1 MSSNQKANSESI
13 SEIKPGLRTKLK
25 RFFQKFELTAEAP
38 QNLLTSGLWQIIG
51 TFLMAILSWLL
62 TVMISREDIGL
73 GASGIGIF
81 NTTLAIISIFT
92 LLTVGMGKSTS
103 QLVSANISDKT
114 VAFKHA
120 RNGTFASIITGIIV
134 GCLLISSS
142 FFIGAPLVF
151 LSEASMSTILFI
163 TGLVMLI
170 TGIRDAL
177 VSNLAAVGEYDEIA
191 KTNAIGSLFQL
202 LFGLLFVILIK
213 NSILPNSFLLFL
225 FLFGIM
231 AQTLFASRY
240 LKLLWFNTQIFRFNH
255 VDRRFLKIMRQGFYF
270 SITDLIPSGLLGSI
284 ILIILLIFT
293 QGAYEYQIAGA
304 FSIILG
310 YSFGG
315 LIVTGFAWPLIT
327 AVAEAYGKKDDNKI
341 RYYLQIIVKIFF
353 YLTFLILAIDIS
365 LSRGIIGVFHGSIY
379 LTAPTD
385 VWVPF
390 IFVIAAFA
398 VAGFEY
404 ILCGI
409 LLGVGKGRSAA
420 VYLGS
425 LCLVTIGVT
434 CLCLWLDIFHE
445 NPQINASF
453 GFLIS
458 TLIMLPF
465 TPYLIKKHIQQKIPF
480 SIGVR
485 SLTALICTIAVA
497 ALLTWPPLNLI
508 PLSNVFLIILMG
520 LLFIILYLLLLIFFG
535 AISQADFQLL
545 ERKAGEYGLKNTI
558 DPLLKLLRKLM
569 RISPFCE
576 REKCLEPQ

>member
-1 MSSNQKANSESI
+1 M
-13 SEIKPGLRTKLK
+13 
-25 RFFQKFELTAEAP
+25 
-38 QNLLTSGLWQIIG
+38 
-51 TFLMAILSWLL
+51 
-62 TVMISREDIGL
+62 GL
-73 GASGIGIF
+73 GASGIGMF
-81 NTTLAIISIFT
+81 NTTLAIIAIFT
-92 LLTVGMGKSTS
+92 ILTTGIGKSTS
-103 QLVSANISDKT
+103 QLVSANISDKI
-114 VAFKHA
+114 VAFEHA
-120 RNGTFASIITGIIV
+120 RNGTFACILMGIVTGSV
-134 GCLLISSS
+134 LIGTS
-142 FFIGAPLVF
+142 FFIGTPLVF
-151 LSEASMSTILFI
+151 LPEAGVSTILFI

-177 VSNLAAVGEYDEIA
+177 TSNLAAVGEYDEIA
-191 KTNAIGSLFQL
+191 KSNAVTPLFQL
-202 LFGLLFVILIK
+202 LVGLVFILLIK
-213 NSILPNSFLLFL
+213 NSILPTSVILFL
-225 FLFGIM
+225 FLFGIIG
-231 AQTLFASRY
+231 QTLFLSRY

-284 ILIILLIFT
+284 ILILLLVFT
-293 QGAYEYQIAGA
+293 QSNFQIVGA

-327 AVAEAYGKKDDNKI
+327 AVAEAYGKGDNNKI
-341 RYYLQIIVKIFF
+341 KYYLQLIVKIFF
-353 YLTFLILAIDIS
+353 YLTFLIVCIDIS
-365 LSRGIIGVFHGSIY
+365 LSHGIIGVFHGSIY
-379 LTAPTD
+379 LMGETD

-390 IFVIAAFA
+390 MLVIAGYA

-409 LLGVGKGRSAA
+409 LLGVAKGRAAA

-434 CLCLWLDIFHE
+434 CLCLWLDIFHG

-465 TPYLIKKHIQQKIPF
+465 TPYLIKKYIQQKIPF

-485 SLTALICTIAVA
+485 SLAALICTIAVA

-520 LLFIILYLLLLIFFG
+520 LLFIIIYFLLLIFFG
-535 AISQADFQLL
+535 AISPADFQLL
-545 ERKAGEYGLKNTI
+545 ERKAAEYGLKNTI
-558 DPLLKLLRKLM
+558 DPLLKLLRKFM